1 MERFGDHRMCQ
12 MTHSSLQDEDDYC
25 LHLCVESEG
34 DGVRGHAGVG
44 EDGPV
49 AVAAATLQLQ
59 LGTSLGIVPS
69 ISII

>member
-12 MTHSSLQDEDDYC
+12 MTHSSLQNEDS

-34 DGVRGHAGVG
+34 DGVRGHAGVR

-49 AVAAATLQLQ
+49 AVTAATLQLQ

>member
-12 MTHSSLQDEDDYC
+12 MTHSSLENEDS

-34 DGVRGHAGVG
+34 DGVCGHAGVG

-49 AVAAATLQLQ
+49 AVTAVTLQLQ

>member
-1 MERFGDHRMCQ
+1 MKN
-12 MTHSSLQDEDDYC
+12 EDC

-34 DGVRGHAGVG
+34 DGVCGDSGVG

-49 AVAAATLQLQ
+49 AVTAAALQLQ